1 MKWSILFFV
10 FAIVFAPNL
19 TKIIDTDLG
28 YVEVNGFV
36 EKEGFFELAAQEI
49 TVKIVST
56 REFILLN
63 YSLSITPR
71 NLERLA
77 LEYGVPLR
85 SDVDKLVPAG
95 SMEEFTLEL
104 PDIVCGTYKATGDIY
119 YLLGNSTQVM
129 TDNLHVKI
137 PCKDFRSRLV
147 YGLVSRLPYPILT
160 GLMRILGIRFT

>member
-1 MKWSILFFV
+1 MKWSTLFFL
-10 FAIVFAPNL
+10 FAIVFAPNFTRIL
-19 TKIIDTDLG
+19 DTDLG
-28 YVEVNGFV
+28 YIEVTGIV

-56 REFILLN
+56 REFTLLN
-63 YSLSITPR
+63 YSLSIIPR

-85 SDVDKLVPAG
+85 NDVDKVVPAG

-104 PDIVCGTYKATGDIY
+104 PDLVCGTYKATGDVY

-129 TDNLHVKI
+129 TDNLHIKI
-137 PCKDFRSRLV
+137 PCKDFKSRLI
-147 YGLVSRLPYPILT
+147 YGLVSRLPYPILR
-160 GLMRILGIRFT
+160 GLMRILGISFT